1 MTFRMVL
8 PLSTMPGEQV
18 CHVYAG
24 PLADETTHFLE
35 AVIYDRPVLVT
46 PEQARR
52 VMEVYM
58 AADPS
63 AERHEPVTLP
73 LDRVPVSTAA
83 NG

>member
-1 MTFRMVL
+1 
-8 PLSTMPGEQV
+8 
-18 CHVYAG
+18 
-24 PLADETTHFLE
+24 
-35 AVIYDRPVLVT
+35 VLVT